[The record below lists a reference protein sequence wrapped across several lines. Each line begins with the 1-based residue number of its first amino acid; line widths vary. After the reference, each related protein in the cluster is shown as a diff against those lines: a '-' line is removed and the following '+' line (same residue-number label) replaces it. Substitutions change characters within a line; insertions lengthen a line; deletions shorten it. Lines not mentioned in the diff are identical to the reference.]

1 MLATCECHFLLSLK
15 HKLPSCLECKQV
27 TGAAD
32 SGCGGVS
39 ILKSIFNYSFK
50 MLKMIETLNILCA

>member
-15 HKLPSCLECKQV
+15 HKLPSCLECEEV

-32 SGCGGVS
+32 SGCGDV
-39 ILKSIFNYSFK
+39 KSIFNYSFK
-50 MLKMIETLNILCA
+50 MLKMIETLNILRA